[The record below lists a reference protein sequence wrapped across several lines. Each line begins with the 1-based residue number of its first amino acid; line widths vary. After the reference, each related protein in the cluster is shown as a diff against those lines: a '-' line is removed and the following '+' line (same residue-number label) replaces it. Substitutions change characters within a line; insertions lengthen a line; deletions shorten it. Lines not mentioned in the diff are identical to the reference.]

1 MTMHWKRL
9 VLVACLIAAAGCARH
24 GVTGLAQI
32 QDDFYTKLA
41 TKMKADRD
49 LLQTALDEELAVD
62 RTRQANLV
70 QWQRDLAK
78 AEIILQ
84 QRTGDVKGQERLL
97 AMKLAE
103 SDLNTL
109 SQVAAVQTIGTAQ
122 RDAILDLYDK
132 VKDGAEA
139 VAKNNRTILQYLESS
154 DARFAVRSLDVS
166 SLVHGV
172 SALRDAAAALGVVQK
187 LSDEEAKKR
196 SDALQRSIERA
207 RDVLVKVFAK

>member
-1 MTMHWKRL
+1 MHWKRL

>member
-1 MTMHWKRL
+1 MRMRL

>member
-1 MTMHWKRL
+1 MHRKWL
-9 VLVACLIAAAGCARH
+9 FFLVACLISAAGCARH

-32 QDDFYTKLA
+32 QDSFYSKLA
-41 TKMKADRD
+41 TKMTADRE
-49 LLQTALDEELAVD
+49 LLKTALDEELAVD
-62 RTRQANLV
+62 RARQANLV

-97 AMKLAE
+97 AMKMAE
-103 SDLNTL
+103 SDLSTL
-109 SQVAAVQTIGTAQ
+109 SQVAAVQTIGAAQ
-122 RDAILDLYDK
+122 RDAILNLYDK
-132 VKDGAEA
+132 VKDAADA
-139 VAKNNRTILQYLESS
+139 VAKNNRTILQYVESS

-166 SLVHGV
+166 SLVRGV
-172 SALRDAAAALGVVQK
+172 SALREAAAALGVVQK

-196 SDALQRSIERA
+196 SEGLQRSIERA